1 MTAGGPW
8 GLIRDVPNGKDWD
21 IRDHVSLNASI
32 APSGSTRI
40 AYMKDQRQWGSCTGH
55 AIERVMR
62 MALQHA
68 SLPDIELSPL
78 FAYYNNRLE
87 SGLPVTQDTGA
98 SIRASVD
105 AARKYG
111 ICREAYWTYKNADGY
126 LFVKPESYAYEDG
139 LQHQVIEA
147 YSVPNSTDMIRQALA
162 AGFGVTYGTTVHY
175 NAFQK
180 APNGDVQLPQQG
192 DWIPGAHN
200 IVLDGW
206 DDATGRYGFGNSWG
220 DGWGRAGFGTIPYEH
235 VRQFGFDLW
244 AVRVVESPDPK
255 PAPIKHNAIVEK
267 RDATHFGVDDAVR
280 ITVDG
285 AEVWHA

>member
-8 GLIRDVPNGKDWD
+8 GLIRDIPNGKDYD
-21 IRDHVSLNASI
+21 IRDYVQLDTSI
-32 APSGSTRI
+32 AAQGSSRI
-40 AYMKDQRQWGSCTGH
+40 AYMKDQRQHGSCTGH
-55 AIERVMR
+55 GIERVVR

-68 SLPDIELSPL
+68 GLPDVDMSPL

-126 LFVKPESYAYEDG
+126 LFVKPELYAYTDG
-139 LQHQVIEA
+139 LDHQVLEA
-147 YSVPNSTDMIRQALA
+147 YAVPNSTDMIRQALA

-175 NAFQK
+175 NAFQNS
-180 APNGDVQLPQQG
+180 PGGDVQMPLQG

-200 IVLDGW
+200 IVLDAW
-206 DDATGRYGFGNSWG
+206 DDAAGRYGFGNSWG
-220 DGWGRAGFGTIPYEH
+220 AGWGRGGFGTIPYTH
-235 VRQFGFDLW
+235 VQQYGFDLW
-244 AVRVVESPDPK
+244 AVRVVESPGP
-255 PAPIKHNAIVEK
+255 PPQPVKHDALITNAAGTPFVVTDVANVK
-267 RDATHFGVDDAVR
+267 
-280 ITVDG
+280 VDG
-285 AEVWHA
+285 KQVWP